1 MQRPRHRSDLP
12 TVEDA
17 RHGHASR
24 RRRIL
29 NSALGGLMV
38 LVLLTP
44 TAAGA
49 QAGQRDWELCAWHTD
64 QVEKSEGL
72 PPYILTAISKVE
84 SGRWSDDAA
93 EMVAWPWTVRAE
105 GHGQY
110 LPNKQAAIRE
120 VERLRAKGIESID
133 VGCMQVNLLHH
144 PRAFK
149 DLEAAFDPA
158 ANIAYAAGFLSR
170 LQASLHSWPKAIGRY
185 HSSSIE
191 FSGSYRFKV
200 LRAWRKERQ
209 RAWQVRRDLL
219 SSHGPT

>member
-1 MQRPRHRSDLP
+1 ML
-12 TVEDA
+12 
-17 RHGHASR
+17 
-24 RRRIL
+24 
-29 NSALGGLMV
+29 V
-38 LVLLTP
+38 LVLLSP

-49 QAGQRDWELCAWHTD
+49 DEGKRDWELCARHTD
-64 QVEKSEGL
+64 QVEKSKGL

-84 SGRWSDDAA
+84 SGRWSDGAA
-93 EMVAWPWTVRAE
+93 EMVAWPWTVRAD
-105 GHGQY
+105 GRGQY
-110 LPNKQAAIRE
+110 LPSKQAAIRE
-120 VERLRAKGIESID
+120 VERLRAMGVKSID

-144 PRAFK
+144 PQAFT

-170 LQASLHSWPKAIGRY
+170 LQATLHSWPKAIGRY